1 MRIVQVCPFSWDAVG
16 GVQSHVRQLSAELR
30 SRGHDVLVL
39 APGDVPG
46 WRDDGTC
53 IVGRTFEVHTN
64 GSVARLACS
73 PSALETLARM
83 IHAFEPDVVHVH
95 EPFAVALGFKAVWSS
110 PVPVVATFHS
120 YFAGSTSAGRLYS
133 ALSPLL
139 RPTWRQIDR
148 RVAVSVAAKW
158 SVTSRLGPGAIEI
171 IPNGVDVE
179 RFARAT
185 PASGLPDGRRLLF
198 VGRLEPRKGLPI
210 AIDAFAQLADRH
222 PELHLLVVG
231 DGPER
236 NAPDRLPPAL
246 RARVHLLGSVSDDV
260 LPSIYRAADIFVA
273 PARGA
278 ESFGIVLAEA
288 MAAGVPVVASRIA
301 GYRDVARAGRE
312 AILVRPSDATA
323 LADGIGHLLDD
334 PDDRARLAANGA
346 IRARDFA
353 WPLVA
358 DQLEAAYASV
368 GAATVRVPAPALAT
382 A

>member
-16 GVQSHVRQLSAELR
+16 GVQSHVRQLAAELQT
-30 SRGHDVLVL
+30 RGHDVLVL
-39 APGDVPG
+39 APGDAPG

-53 IVGRTFEVHTN
+53 IVGRTFEVRTN

-73 PSALETLARM
+73 PSALETLALSIRRF
-83 IHAFEPDVVHVH
+83 APDVVHVH
-95 EPFAVALGFKAVWSS
+95 EPFAVALGLKAVWSS

-120 YFAGSTSAGRLYS
+120 YFAGSTSAGRLYT
-133 ALSPLL
+133 ALAPLL

-158 SVTSRLGPGAIEI
+158 SVSSRLGPGAIEI

-179 RFARAT
+179 RFASAT
-185 PASGLPDGRRLLF
+185 PAMGLPAGRRLLF

-210 AIDAFAQLADRH
+210 AVEAFAQLADRH
-222 PELHLLVVG
+222 PDLQLLVVG

-236 NAPDRLPPAL
+236 DASGRLPPAL
-246 RARVHLLGSVSDDV
+246 RARVHLLGSVSDDA

-312 AILVRPSDATA
+312 AVLVQPSDAAA
-323 LADGIGHLLDD
+323 LAAGIGHLLDH
-334 PDDRARLAANGA
+334 PDERARLAANGA
-346 IRARDFA
+346 LRARDFA

-358 DQLEAAYASV
+358 DRLEAVYASV
-368 GAATVRVPAPALAT
+368 GAGIARIPVPALAT